1 MEFFFEMAII
11 SHEGVD
17 ISSNDEVI
25 IFVFFPQVQER
36 LLHDFDLFLVLFFI
50 RAEMSV
56 DDDTV
61 ASYQNGRVFRP
72 SQLFYVFFR

>member
-1 MEFFFEMAII
+1 MEYFFEMAII

-17 ISSNDEVI
+17 VSSNDEVI
-25 IFVFFPQVQER
+25 IFVFFLQVQER
-36 LLHDFDLFLVLFFI
+36 LLHDFDLFLVLFFF

-72 SQLFYVFFR
+72 S